1 MFWQPGTT
9 ADMEE
14 EDVYNEIPSD
24 WWLSPDSKGRLLL
37 CCMVHRKNK
46 EIAPLCTGHRRGQ
59 NRETQR
65 KEKANRLQKERA
77 DDREERVARLL
88 EDPRMQRQQRLQE
101 DVARMA
107 IIDKDIEAIGKKA
120 AYVEKMIEIYM
131 KTKDNLIAKFGQE
144 WFDDKIAETVAML
157 PDVNKSLLV
166 GSTHGEVVVEMRSID
181 EEGSSSLE

>member
-1 MFWQPGTT
+1 M
-9 ADMEE
+9 
-14 EDVYNEIPSD
+14 
-24 WWLSPDSKGRLLL
+24 
-37 CCMVHRKNK
+37 
-46 EIAPLCTGHRRGQ
+46 
-59 NRETQR
+59 
-65 KEKANRLQKERA
+65 
-77 DDREERVARLL
+77 ARLL
-88 EDPRMQRQQRLQE
+88 EDPRMQCQQRLQE

-166 GSTHGEVVVEMRSID
+166 DSPRDEEVGEVQSID

>member
-1 MFWQPGTT
+1 
-9 ADMEE
+9 MEE
-14 EDVYNEIPSD
+14 EDVYNEIPLD

-65 KEKANRLQKERA
+65 KEKESRIQKERA
-77 DDREERVARLL
+77 KDREERVTRLL

-166 GSTHGEVVVEMRSID
+166 DSPRDEEVGEEQSID